1 GHERGIGRAGRGEAG
16 CAVSRR
22 DSKPAWHALSE
33 RLGTDDPLVALERTL
48 SDWAADPALAATT
61 LHWVGAR
68 ADGPRAGER
77 LLELEAATADKATR
91 REIRRALHRLE
102 QRGVFRRPERP
113 PPPSASELLGPGE
126 SDPEAWL
133 SEIDPGGTRLLWI
146 ARRVGDGVASL
157 SAVVNDVTGVQ
168 ELNAGETRRKA
179 IRDAHR
185 SLTANT
191 GLALVEAPWRHVD
204 GLLEEAL
211 RIAPDEK
218 RTDTVESARRELLPD
233 GVRGEV
239 GRPIDSVLD
248 RAAIERDRDAL
259 LESPELR
266 REKDGPAW
274 LVPFAWL
281 EAAVETVSSARESLV
296 VVSPAQQ
303 EERVR
308 EAFERAIEQVLAE
321 PGRRELFAR
330 RFAESAWVAARRGR
344 LERARALDAC
354 ALAIEAGL
362 PVSAIPPLADLVR
375 LSLAFALEARA
386 RRAEEQGRSSL
397 VVTPAQAMAESRR
410 PPRR

>member
-1 GHERGIGRAGRGEAG
+1 M
-16 CAVSRR
+16 SRR
-22 DSKPAWHALSE
+22 EAKPPWHALAE
-33 RLGTDDPLVALERTL
+33 RLGTDDPLEALERTV
-48 SDWAADPALAATT
+48 SAWPSDPALATAT
-61 LHWVGAR
+61 LAWVGAR
-68 ADGPRAGER
+68 AEGPRAGDR
-77 LLELEAATADKATR
+77 LLEIEATTPDKALR

-102 QRGVFRRPERP
+102 QRGAWHRPQEA
-113 PPPSASELLGPGE
+113 PPSTSALLGASGDE
-126 SDPEAWL
+126 PEAWV

-146 ARRVGDGVASL
+146 ARRIGDGVASL

-168 ELNAGETRRKA
+168 EINAGETRRKA

-204 GLLEEAL
+204 GLLGEAL

-218 RTDTVESARRELLPD
+218 RSEIAARARRVLLPQ
-233 GVRGEV
+233 GAQGAI
-239 GRPIDSVLD
+239 GRPIDSVFD
-248 RAAIERDRDAL
+248 RAAVERDRDAL
-259 LESPELR
+259 LGSPELR
-266 REKDGPAW
+266 REKEGPAW

-281 EAAVETVSSARESLV
+281 ETAVESVASARESVV

-330 RFAESAWVAARRGR
+330 RFAEAAWVAARRGR
-344 LERARALDAC
+344 RERARALDAC

-362 PVSAIPPLADLVR
+362 AVASIPPLADLVR
-375 LSLAFALEARA
+375 MSLAFAVEARA

-397 VVTPAQAMAESRR
+397 VVTPAQALAESRR
-410 PPRR
+410 PLRR